1 MERCSRRNIQNDCK
15 MKVEDKILRGM
26 LAYMLKNGIES
37 MTSVVQ
43 PTPKEKQDSSK
54 VKYTITIKVEEI

>member
-1 MERCSRRNIQNDCK
+1 

-43 PTPKEKQDSSK
+43 PPKKKDDAAPARA
-54 VKYTITIKVEEI
+54 KYTITIKVEEG

>member
-1 MERCSRRNIQNDCK
+1 
-15 MKVEDKILRGM
+15 MKTSDKILRGM

-54 VKYTITIKVEEI
+54 VKYTITIKVEEG

>member
-1 MERCSRRNIQNDCK
+1 

-26 LAYMLKNGIES
+26 LSYMLKNGIES

-43 PTPKEKQDSSK
+43 PSKKKEETAPAR
-54 VKYTITIKVEEI
+54 VKYTITIQIEEG